1 MLRLSNGDAKPA
13 TDYPFCF
20 QRNSPSMIGSVET
33 VVVSFEFSPTLSPSR
48 WLGDDSA
55 MCADIFLQINAA
67 RRELDEPHVPLA
79 T

>member
-1 MLRLSNGDAKPA
+1 ME
-13 TDYPFCF
+13 YPFCF
-20 QRNSPSMIGSVET
+20 QCNIPSVSRSVEN